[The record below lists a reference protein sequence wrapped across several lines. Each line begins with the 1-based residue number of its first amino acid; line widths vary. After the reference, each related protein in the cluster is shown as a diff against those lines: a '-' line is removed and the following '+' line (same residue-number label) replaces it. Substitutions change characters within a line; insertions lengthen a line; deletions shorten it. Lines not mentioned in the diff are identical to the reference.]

1 MAATPNVVII
11 PTDKKPWRYTSIG
24 IKVARLDKNEWSC
37 KNNPSTFSY
46 SFGKNQKLTSRIK
59 PWFVSIVE
67 LDMAIVP
74 ANKYGQLVF
83 VTYSAN
89 KRIGQYEDNFT
100 NEPIKPSIFPTLTE
114 YCGRNRLM
122 SHYFCSFL
130 ESTNK

>member
-1 MAATPNVVII
+1 MAATPNVIII
-11 PTDKKPWRYTSIG
+11 PTDKRSWRYNANGIG
-24 IKVARLDKNEWSC
+24 VAWLD

-59 PWFVSIVE
+59 PRFVSIVE
-67 LDMAIVP
+67 SDIEIAQ

-83 VTYSAN
+83 VTLSAN
-89 KRIGQYEDNFT
+89 KWIGQNDDNFT

-130 ESTNK
+130 ESTNI